1 MPVITLRGLGSR
13 QTTHSSL
20 NELIELKKE
29 NAAEIAEIHIL
40 AFPGFFLTD
49 LGKDV
54 LRVFYAALI
63 QDDSTIVGGIKNN
76 KEFVGFFVASTSP
89 VGLYVRIF
97 KKHFFKFFLPLTIS
111 FLKNISL
118 LRRII
123 TSFTAS
129 KAFDVP
135 KAYSASLLSIC
146 VSPTSSGK
154 GIGKMLLGKLEND
167 LVLQG
172 QNGYYLTT
180 DKENNEA
187 TNHFYLNNGFLLHDV
202 FMQGKR
208 IMNIYVKDI
217 K

>member
-1 MPVITLRGLGSR
+1 MPAITLQGLGSR

-29 NAAEIAEIHIL
+29 NAAEITSIHIL

-54 LRVFYAALI
+54 LSVFYAALI
-63 QDDSTIVGGIKNN
+63 QDESTIVWGIKSN
-76 KEFVGFFVASTSP
+76 KELVGFFVASTSP
-89 VGLYVRIF
+89 VGLYTRIF

-118 LRRII
+118 LGRMI
-123 TSFTAS
+123 TSFAAS

-135 KAYSASLLSIC
+135 KAYSAALLSIC

-154 GIGKMLLGKLEND
+154 GIGKTLLGKLENE

-187 TNHFYLNNGFLLHDV
+187 TNHFYLNNGFQLHDV

-208 IMNIYVKDI
+208 EMNVYFKKVK
-217 K
+217 